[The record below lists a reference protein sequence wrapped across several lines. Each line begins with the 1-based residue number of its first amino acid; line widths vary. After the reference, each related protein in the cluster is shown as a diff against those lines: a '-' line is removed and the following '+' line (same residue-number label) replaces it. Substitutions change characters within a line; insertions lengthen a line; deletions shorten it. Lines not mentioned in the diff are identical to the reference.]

1 MEQHI
6 IKHKDEFNCQELSNL
21 LYSYF
26 KAENASADVLKE
38 LIPTVISKMD
48 HLKPK
53 ELTCLLV
60 AYTEEGF
67 FGDRET
73 GLKNAILLRQFEN

>member
-1 MEQHI
+1 
-6 IKHKDEFNCQELSNL
+6 
-21 LYSYF
+21 
-26 KAENASADVLKE
+26 
-38 LIPTVISKMD
+38 MD

-67 FGDRET
+67 FGDEN
-73 GLKNAILLRQFEN
+73 GLKNSILLRQFEN